1 MGFPGGASDKD
12 LPANTGDRRDMGLI
26 RGSGRSPGVGNG
38 NPLQYSCQDNPTDRE
53 AWRATVHG
61 LEKSRT
67 VLTARTDSHYV
78 SMNN

>member
-12 LPANTGDRRDMGLI
+12 LPASAGDRRDMGLI
-26 RGSGRSPGVGNG
+26 PGSGRSPGVGNG
-38 NPLQYSCQDNPTDRE
+38 NPFQYSCRDNPTDRE

-67 VLTARTDSHYV
+67 GLTGHAQTHI
-78 SMNN
+78 M